1 MQVLVF
7 LVLRGFNYFQV
18 YSSIEF
24 MVQQESFNCVKGSLM
39 EEKLSF
45 KIETHQLKT
54 KEKLMQVSLG
64 MGAQFEGMQNS
75 FVFQVGKGALF
86 KLECAREMYN
96 ITWRCIMIQVH
107 NIKFIQRCI
116 I

>member
-45 KIETHQLKT
+45 TIETLVKNKGET
-54 KEKLMQVSLG
+54 NAGKLG
-64 MGAQFEGMQNS
+64 YG
-75 FVFQVGKGALF
+75 
-86 KLECAREMYN
+86 CT
-96 ITWRCIMIQVH
+96 I
-107 NIKFIQRCI
+107 
-116 I
+116 

>member
-24 MVQQESFNCVKGSLM
+24 MEFMVQQESFNCVKGSLM

-45 KIETHQLKT
+45 TIETLVKNKGET
-54 KEKLMQVSLG
+54 NAGKLG
-64 MGAQFEGMQNS
+64 YG
-75 FVFQVGKGALF
+75 
-86 KLECAREMYN
+86 CT
-96 ITWRCIMIQVH
+96 I
-107 NIKFIQRCI
+107 
-116 I
+116 